1 MSRIFLFWSS
11 ILLLAGGSGGCHAQP
26 TLTVPLVSPSVE
38 RQDIR
43 LIPFDATTQ
52 QITFQSRDGVQLA
65 GQFDLPPGLTSPPLV
80 FIIHHSGAVD
90 RDSYQYLAARLVPAG
105 YAVFRFDK
113 RGTGTSQGEY
123 GCCEDDDA
131 LAAYRAAMTG
141 ANGRVYI
148 VAQSIGTKI
157 LADRWKEFE
166 QTRHPDG
173 VVLLSNLLEG
183 QEIAVLNAPIHIII
197 SSSES
202 RIKAIGEEAVIAH
215 RVAYPKY
222 NASFQVI
229 PNTEHT
235 LFDISSG
242 QIDWSDPNWTLRFHP
257 EAWQSLKNWLDGQH

>member
-1 MSRIFLFWSS
+1 MSRIFLLWSS
-11 ILLLAGGSGGCHAQP
+11 VLLLAGGPSGCNAQP
-26 TLTVPLVSPSVE
+26 TLAVPPVSPSIE

-52 QITFQSRDGVQLA
+52 LVTFQSRDGTRLA

-113 RGTGTSQGEY
+113 RGTGKSQGQY
-123 GCCEDDDA
+123 GCCEDNDA
-131 LAAYRAAMTG
+131 LAAYRAAVAD
-141 ANGRVYI
+141 ANERVFML
-148 VAQSIGTKI
+148 AQSIGTKI

-166 QTRHPDG
+166 QIRHPDG
-173 VVLLSNLLEG
+173 VVLLSNLLER
-183 QEIAVLNAPIHIII
+183 QEIVTINAPIHIII
-197 SSSES
+197 SDSEA
-202 RIKAIGEEAVIAH
+202 RMDAIGEGAVNAH
-215 RVAYPKY
+215 RIAYPKY
-222 NASFQVI
+222 KASFQVI

-242 QIDWSDPNWTLRFHP
+242 QIDWSDPNWTRRFHP
-257 EAWQSLKNWLDGQH
+257 AAWQSLKNWLDGQH